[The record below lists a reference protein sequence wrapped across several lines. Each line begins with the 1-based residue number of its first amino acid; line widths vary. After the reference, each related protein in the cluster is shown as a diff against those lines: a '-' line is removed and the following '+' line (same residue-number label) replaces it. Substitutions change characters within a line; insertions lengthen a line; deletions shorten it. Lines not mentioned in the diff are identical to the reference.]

1 MKKEYV
7 TPEISVYKTD
17 PTLLLTYSLEG
28 GEPGD
33 GDVNPEESLL
43 FDN

>member
-7 TPEISVYKTD
+7 TPKISVYKIG

-28 GEPGD
+28 GEPGY
-33 GDVNPEESLL
+33 GDVIPE
-43 FDN
+43 